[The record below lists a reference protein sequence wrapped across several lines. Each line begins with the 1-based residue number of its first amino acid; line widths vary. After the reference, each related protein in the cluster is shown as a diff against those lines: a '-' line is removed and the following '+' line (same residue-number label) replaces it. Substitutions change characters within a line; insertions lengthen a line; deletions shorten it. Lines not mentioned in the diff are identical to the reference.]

1 VRAIPQ
7 AITPMA
13 SLMKSPFRWMLI
25 LAACCMASSVAVAVE
40 KIQVTAS
47 FSILG
52 DLVRVV
58 GAERVSVTTLVGP
71 DEDAHVFEPKPADAK
86 RILASALLVTNGLG
100 FEPWMKRLVAS
111 SGYKGTVLEA
121 SNGITARK
129 MPAEGGSGAMETDP
143 HAWQDPANVI
153 FYVHNIA
160 VALSKLDAKGA
171 DAYQRN
177 ADAYV
182 KELQVMDA
190 WAKVQLNAI
199 PLQKRKVIT
208 SHDAFGYFAAH
219 YGVTILAP
227 QGISTEM
234 EPSAK
239 DVAKLIR
246 QIQQEKIKAVFLE
259 NMSNP
264 KLIGQIAKDTGVT
277 LGPAL
282 FVDALSKESVEGS
295 TYLKLMRHN
304 VSSLVPGM
312 AKN

>member
-1 VRAIPQ
+1 MRAIYQ
-7 AITPMA
+7 AITPMG
-13 SLMKSPFRWMLI
+13 SLMKNTFRWILV
-25 LAACCMASSVAVAVE
+25 LAACWMASSFAIAAE
-40 KIQVTAS
+40 KIQVTTS

-52 DLVRVV
+52 DFVRVV
-58 GAERVSVTTLVGP
+58 GAERVSVTSLVGP

-86 RILASALLVTNGLG
+86 RILASQLLVTNGLG
-100 FEPWMKRLVAS
+100 FEPWLKKLVAS
-111 SGYKGTVLEA
+111 SGYKGTVLDA
-121 SNGITARK
+121 SNGVTARK

-143 HAWQDPANVI
+143 HAWQDPTNVI
-153 FYVHNIA
+153 LYVHNIA
-160 VALSKLDAKGA
+160 SALSKLDAKGTET
-171 DAYQRN
+171 YQRN

-182 KELQVMDA
+182 KELQALDG
-190 WAKVQLNAI
+190 WAKSQMNAI

-219 YGVTILAP
+219 YGVTIMAP
-227 QGISTEM
+227 QGISTEV

-282 FVDALSKESVEGS
+282 FVDALSQSSAEGS
-295 TYLKLMRHN
+295 TYLKLLRHN
-304 VSSLVPGM
+304 VSSLVAGM

>member
-1 VRAIPQ
+1 
-7 AITPMA
+7 
-13 SLMKSPFRWMLI
+13 MKIAFRWALVI
-25 LAACCMASSVAVAVE
+25 AAYGISGSLAMAAD
-40 KIQVTAS
+40 KIQITTS

-52 DLVRVV
+52 DIVRVV
-58 GAERVSVTTLVGP
+58 GAERVAVTSLVGP

-86 RILASALLVTNGLG
+86 RILASQMVVINGLG
-100 FEPWMKRLVAS
+100 FEPWMQKLIAS
-111 SGYKGTVLEA
+111 SGYKGGVLNA
-121 SNGITARK
+121 SVGLSARK
-129 MPAEGGSGAMETDP
+129 MPAEGGSAARETDP
-143 HAWQDPANVI
+143 HAWQDPTNVI
-153 FYVHNIA
+153 LYVHNIA
-160 VALSKLDAKGA
+160 AALSKLDVQGA

-182 KELQVMDA
+182 KELQVLDS
-190 WAKVQLNAI
+190 WATAQLNAI

-227 QGISTEM
+227 QGLSTDV
-234 EPSAK
+234 EPSAR

-246 QIQQEKIKAVFLE
+246 QIQQEKIRAVFLE

-282 FVDALSKESVEGS
+282 FVDALSKEYAEGR

-304 VSSLVPGM
+304 VSSLVAGM